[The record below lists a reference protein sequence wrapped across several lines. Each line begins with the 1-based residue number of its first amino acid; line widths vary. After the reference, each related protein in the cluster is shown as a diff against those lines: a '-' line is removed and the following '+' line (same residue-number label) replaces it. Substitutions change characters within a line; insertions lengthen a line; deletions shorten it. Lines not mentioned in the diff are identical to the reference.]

1 MRHLKSLYV
10 QVLIAIFIG
19 AALGHLRSDWGVEL
33 KPLADAFI
41 KMIKALMSPLI
52 FLTLVSGIGGVGNLR
67 KVGRTG
73 IKTLLYFEAATSVA
87 LVLGL
92 VVVNLVRPGDGLHIR
107 PESLDASAVQGYAA
121 AARKLTVA
129 DYFLNLIPETAVGAF
144 ASSDVLPVLIL
155 GLLVGT
161 SLVRLGSRGQVVL
174 DLTQRASEV
183 LMGVVSIVMR
193 FAPLAALGAMA
204 YTVGKFGLH
213 SLVSLARLMACVY
226 FTCGL
231 FIVVGL
237 GSILRLLGLRLW
249 PLLRYL
255 REEIL
260 LVVGTSTS
268 ESALPRMLLRMEQ
281 LGCGKSVVGLVLPAG
296 YSLNLDGTCIYLTM
310 AAVFIA
316 QATDTPLP
324 LEKQL
329 AMLAVL
335 LLTSKGAAAV
345 TGGGFVTLAA
355 TLTAT
360 GSLPVAGLTLL
371 LGVDRFMSEAR
382 ALTNLIGNAVATV
395 VVSKWEGE
403 LDHEKLRHELVA
415 TGAPS
420 GSQSSDG
427 DDRSG

>member
-19 AALGHLRSDWGVEL
+19 AAVGHFRSDWGVEL

-41 KMIKALMSPLI
+41 KMIKALMSPII

-67 KVGRTG
+67 KVGRMG
-73 IKTLLYFEAATSVA
+73 LKTLLYFEAATSVA

-92 VVVNLVRPGDGLHIR
+92 VVVNLVRPGDGLHIH
-107 PESLDASAVQGYAA
+107 PESLDTSAVQGYAA
-121 AARKLTVA
+121 AAKKLTVA
-129 DYFLNLIPETAVGAF
+129 DYFLNLIPEAAVGAF
-144 ASSDVLPVLIL
+144 ASSDVLPVLVL

-161 SLVRLGSRGQVVL
+161 SLVRLGPRGQVVL
-174 DLTQRASEV
+174 DLTQRLSEV
-183 LMGVVSIVMR
+183 LMGVVAIVMR

-226 FTCGL
+226 VTCGL

-237 GSILRLLGLRLW
+237 GSVLRLLGLRLW

-403 LDHEKLRHELVA
+403 LDHEKLRREL
-415 TGAPS
+415 GMNN
-420 GSQSSDG
+420 
-427 DDRSG
+427 RS